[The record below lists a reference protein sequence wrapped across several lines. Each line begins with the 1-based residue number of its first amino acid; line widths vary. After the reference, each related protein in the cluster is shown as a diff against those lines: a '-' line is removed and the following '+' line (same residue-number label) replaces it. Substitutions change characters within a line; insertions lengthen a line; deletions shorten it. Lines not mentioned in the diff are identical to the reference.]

1 MSLETIYKAVR
12 VLHWLRAM
20 QRKDEPAYYPYIQR
34 HCRQIL
40 EGYELALQPVEKDSK
55 PKTIP
60 AGEG

>member
-12 VLHWLRAM
+12 VLHWLKAM
-20 QRKDEPAYYPYIQR
+20 QRKDEPAYYPWIQR

-40 EGYELALQPVEKDSK
+40 EGYEVALQPAK